1 MPDFKS
7 WRKSKA
13 YKITN
18 RTVGLALLL
27 WVSVIISPKLLA
39 FPHHAQIGDTLIW
52 SEAPI
57 APRMKDILARSDAL
71 LRRSAIFSKG
81 YGKSIYLTSGGWRWK
96 LLTVQS
102 SNGFA
107 ISRAFTENII
117 INQSDIGKDKVF
129 SSAAEGRTRTLADT
143 IAHERTHG
151 LLRSRFGATIDFTAP
166 VWKREGY
173 CDYVAQASS
182 LNDAQALEMERSRPD
197 HPALPYYH
205 GRKRVTAIL
214 TDNGGSVDKLFQD

>member
-27 WVSVIISPKLLA
+27 WVSVIVSPKLLA
-39 FPHHAQIGDTLIW
+39 FPHHVPIGDTLIW

-57 APRMKDILARSDAL
+57 APRMKDILARSDVL
-71 LRRSAIFSKG
+71 LRRSAVFSKG

-96 LLTVQS
+96 LLTVRL

-107 ISRAFTENII
+107 ISSPFTENII
-117 INQSDIGKDKVF
+117 INQSDITTDRVF
-129 SSAAEGRTRTLADT
+129 SSAAEGRTRTLSDT
-143 IAHERTHG
+143 IVHERVHG

-182 LNDAQALEMERSRPD
+182 LNDAQALDMEWSRPD
-197 HPALPYYH
+197 HPALTYYL
-205 GRKRVTAIL
+205 GRKRVAAIL
-214 TDNGGSVDKLFQD
+214 ADNGGSVDKLFQD